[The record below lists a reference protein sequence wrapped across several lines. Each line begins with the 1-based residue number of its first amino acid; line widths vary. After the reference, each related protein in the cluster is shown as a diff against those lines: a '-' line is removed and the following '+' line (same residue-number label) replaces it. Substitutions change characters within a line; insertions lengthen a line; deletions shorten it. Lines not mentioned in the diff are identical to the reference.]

1 MTDDGGDGAAT
12 MAAARD
18 GRPRADDLLSE
29 IRDAVKSTNFC
40 ALRRREVRLN
50 KTMSTIALDCRAV
63 GFEEAGGGDPVFVLE
78 VATALRYEGEALRW
92 PLRCTYAQ
100 VDRLHILC
108 YQLEPELRII
118 EFPKPA
124 GTGFFKSLHTK
135 SADRG
140 SKVAKWV
147 MALVARPELS
157 AEVQTE
163 LLRFLGVY
171 DDGRLPDGMLLW
183 ATPDASGRNRDSSRP
198 SMRQLEKHGSRSSRV
213 ASQRDDARRAGAT
226 IVSEGYLYKM
236 AISSSNQAW
245 RRRYFVLSANGL
257 FAYYASKTA
266 TAPKGVIMLSPD
278 FYVADSLNRQFGF
291 QLSDFTQTFYM
302 AAECAARAIPR
313 RAQFI
318 DAQLSDAPPALLHA
332 PLQVGA
338 REDDVHVSFGR
349 CAQGPRRPGGER
361 RALPRYTRGDDGRSG
376 CGARARH
383 RPSGC
388 EPAGVRPADAIK
400 ED

>member
-1 MTDDGGDGAAT
+1 
-12 MAAARD
+12 
-18 GRPRADDLLSE
+18 
-29 IRDAVKSTNFC
+29 
-40 ALRRREVRLN
+40 
-50 KTMSTIALDCRAV
+50 MSTIALDCRAV

-313 RAQFI
+313 PTRKTRRAI
-318 DAQLSDAPPALLHA
+318 IGAQHSDAPPALLHA
-332 PLQVGA
+332 PL
-338 REDDVHVSFGR
+338 S
-349 CAQGPRRPGGER
+349 
-361 RALPRYTRGDDGRSG
+361 GRS
-376 CGARARH
+376 ARR
-383 RPSGC
+383 
-388 EPAGVRPADAIK
+388 
-400 ED
+400 

>member
-1 MTDDGGDGAAT
+1 
-12 MAAARD
+12 
-18 GRPRADDLLSE
+18 
-29 IRDAVKSTNFC
+29 
-40 ALRRREVRLN
+40 
-50 KTMSTIALDCRAV
+50 MSTIALDCRAV

-183 ATPDASGRNRDSSRP
+183 ATPDASGRLRDSSRP
-198 SMRQLEKHGSRSSRV
+198 SSRQLERNTSRSSRV

-313 RAQFI
+313 RAQ
-318 DAQLSDAPPALLHA
+318 LSVRNSARNSPTRR
-332 PLQVGA
+332 PLSSTPLFQVGA
-338 REDDVHVSFGR
+338 RENDVYVSFGR
-349 CAQGPRRPGGER
+349 CAQGARRPGGGSTLAR
-361 RALPRYTRGDDGRSG
+361 NPRGDDGRSG
-376 CGARARH
+376 CRAGARH
-383 RPSGC
+383 RPQS
-388 EPAGVRPADAIK
+388 RDAVGAL
-400 ED
+400 ECCDCVD

>member
-1 MTDDGGDGAAT
+1 
-12 MAAARD
+12 
-18 GRPRADDLLSE
+18 
-29 IRDAVKSTNFC
+29 
-40 ALRRREVRLN
+40 
-50 KTMSTIALDCRAV
+50 MSTIALDCKAV

-100 VDRLHILC
+100 VDRLHSLC

-313 RAQFI
+313 PTRKTGRAQFG
-318 DAQLSDAPPALLHA
+318 AQLSDAPPALLHA

-338 REDDVHVSFGR
+338 GENDVYVSFGR
-349 CAQGPRRPGGER
+349 CAQGARRPGGGSPLAR
-361 RALPRYTRGDDGRSG
+361 HPRGDDGRGG
-376 CGARARH
+376 CGARTRH
-383 RPSGC
+383 RPLG
-388 EPAGVRPADAIK
+388 RDAVGAL
-400 ED
+400 ECDCVD

>member
-1 MTDDGGDGAAT
+1 
-12 MAAARD
+12 
-18 GRPRADDLLSE
+18 
-29 IRDAVKSTNFC
+29 
-40 ALRRREVRLN
+40 
-50 KTMSTIALDCRAV
+50 MSTIALDCRAV

-171 DDGRLPDGMLLW
+171 DDGRLPEGMLLW
-183 ATPDASGRNRDSSRP
+183 ATPDASGRLRDSSRP

-313 RAQFI
+313 RRAIRRAQFG
-318 DAQLSDAPPALLHA
+318 A
-332 PLQVGA
+332 PL
-338 REDDVHVSFGR
+338 
-349 CAQGPRRPGGER
+349 
-361 RALPRYTRGDDGRSG
+361 
-376 CGARARH
+376 
-383 RPSGC
+383 
-388 EPAGVRPADAIK
+388 
-400 ED
+400 

>member
-1 MTDDGGDGAAT
+1 M
-12 MAAARD
+12 
-18 GRPRADDLLSE
+18 
-29 IRDAVKSTNFC
+29 
-40 ALRRREVRLN
+40 
-50 KTMSTIALDCRAV
+50 
-63 GFEEAGGGDPVFVLE
+63 
-78 VATALRYEGEALRW
+78 
-92 PLRCTYAQ
+92 
-100 VDRLHILC
+100 
-108 YQLEPELRII
+108 
-118 EFPKPA
+118 
-124 GTGFFKSLHTK
+124 
-135 SADRG
+135 
-140 SKVAKWV
+140 
-147 MALVARPELS
+147 ARPELS

-302 AAECAARAIPR
+302 AAECAAARAIPGVAQHR
-313 RAQFI
+313 RAQFGSTHTRRPLSSTPLCRSEREKMMFMFRLGGVLKALGDQAEGALSLGI
-318 DAQLSDAPPALLHA
+318 LEETMGEVDAELERDTARSGRDA
-332 PLQVGA
+332 VGA
-338 REDDVHVSFGR
+338 LECDGVDEEASRTAAVSS
-349 CAQGPRRPGGER
+349 A
-361 RALPRYTRGDDGRSG
+361 A
-376 CGARARH
+376 
-383 RPSGC
+383 
-388 EPAGVRPADAIK
+388 
-400 ED
+400 

>member
-1 MTDDGGDGAAT
+1 
-12 MAAARD
+12 
-18 GRPRADDLLSE
+18 
-29 IRDAVKSTNFC
+29 
-40 ALRRREVRLN
+40 
-50 KTMSTIALDCRAV
+50 MSTIALDCKAI

-183 ATPDASGRNRDSSRP
+183 ATPDASGRLRDSSRP
-198 SMRQLEKHGSRSSRV
+198 SSRQLERNTSRSSRV

-302 AAECAARAIPR
+302 AAECAARAQFPGVTQLSARNYR
-313 RAQFI
+313 RAT
-318 DAQLSDAPPALLHA
+318 L
-332 PLQVGA
+332 
-338 REDDVHVSFGR
+338 
-349 CAQGPRRPGGER
+349 
-361 RALPRYTRGDDGRSG
+361 
-376 CGARARH
+376 
-383 RPSGC
+383 
-388 EPAGVRPADAIK
+388 
-400 ED
+400 